1 MKIYTSANEKSF
13 YIVESG
19 LIYFNDEPTKT
30 GAIVSSFNESHTP
43 ERFDKMIRRWGWTV
57 SQVEQGPEEVTV
69 WQITKADAL
78 KAVGVALA
86 FAALF
91 IGIMAI

>member
-1 MKIYTSANEKSF
+1 MKIYTSTNEKSF

-57 SQVEQGPEEVTV
+57 SQVEQGPQEVTV

>member
-57 SQVEQGPEEVTV
+57 SQVEPEEVTV
-69 WQITKADAL
+69 WQDAL

-86 FAALF
+86 LAALF

>member
-30 GAIVSSFNESHTP
+30 GAVVSSFNESHTP

-57 SQVEQGPEEVTV
+57 SQVEQEPEEVTV

>member
-43 ERFDKMIRRWGWTV
+43 ERFDNMIRSWGWTV
-57 SQVEQGPEEVTV
+57 SQVEQEPEEVTM

>member
-1 MKIYTSANEKSF
+1 MKIYTSASEKTF
-13 YIVESG
+13 YIVNNG
-19 LIYFNDEPTKT
+19 VIYFNDEPTTT
-30 GAIVSSFNESHTP
+30 GAIVSSFNHSHTP
-43 ERFDKMIRRWGWTV
+43 EQFDKMIRRHGWTV
-57 SQVEQGPEEVTV
+57 SQVEQEPEVVTV

>member
-19 LIYFNDEPTKT
+19 LIYFNDEPELT
-30 GAIVSSFNESHTP
+30 GAIVSSFNHSHTP
-43 ERFDKMIRRWGWTV
+43 EQFDEMIKRHGWTL
-57 SQVEQGPEEVTV
+57 QGPEVVTA
-69 WQITKADAL
+69 WQITKSDAL
-78 KAVGVALA
+78 KAVGVTLA

>member
-1 MKIYTSANEKSF
+1 MKIYTSASEKTF

-19 LIYFNDEPTKT
+19 LIYFNDEPTTT
-30 GAIVSSFNESHTP
+30 GAIVSSFNHSHTP
-43 ERFDKMIRRWGWTV
+43 EQFDKMIRRHGWTV
-57 SQVEQGPEEVTV
+57 SQVEPEEVTV
-69 WQITKADAL
+69 WQITKSDAL
-78 KAVGVALA
+78 KAVGVTLA

>member
-57 SQVEQGPEEVTV
+57 SQVDQGPEEVTV

-91 IGIMAI
+91 IGIMAL

>member
-1 MKIYTSANEKSF
+1 MKIYTSASEKSF

-19 LIYFNDEPTKT
+19 LIYFNDKPELT

-43 ERFDKMIRRWGWTV
+43 EQFDKMIKRWGWTV
-57 SQVEQGPEEVTV
+57 SQVEPEEVTV

-78 KAVGVALA
+78 KAVGVTLA

-91 IGIMAI
+91 IGIMAL

>member
-1 MKIYTSANEKSF
+1 MKIYTSASEKSF

-19 LIYFNDEPTKT
+19 LIYFNDEPTTT

-43 ERFDKMIRRWGWTV
+43 EQFDKMIRRHGWTV
-57 SQVEQGPEEVTV
+57 SHADSEPEEVTV

-91 IGIMAI
+91 IGIMAL

>member
-1 MKIYTSANEKSF
+1 MKIYTSASEKTF

-19 LIYFNDEPTKT
+19 LIYFNDEPTTT
-30 GAIVSSFNESHTP
+30 GAIVSSFNHSHTP
-43 ERFDKMIRRWGWTV
+43 EQFDKMIRRHGWTV
-57 SQVEQGPEEVTV
+57 SQVEPEEVTV

-78 KAVGVALA
+78 KAVGVTLA

>member
-1 MKIYTSANEKSF
+1 MKIYTSASEKTF

-19 LIYFNDEPTKT
+19 IVYFNDEPTKT
-30 GAIVSSFNESHTP
+30 GAIVSSFNHSHTQ
-43 ERFDKMIRRWGWTV
+43 EQFDKMIRRCGWTV
-57 SQVEQGPEEVTV
+57 SHVEQEPEEVTV

-78 KAVGVALA
+78 KAVGVTLA

-91 IGIMAI
+91 IGIMAL

>member
-1 MKIYTSANEKSF
+1 MKIYTSASEKTF

-19 LIYFNDEPTKT
+19 LIYFNDEPTTT
-30 GAIVSSFNESHTP
+30 GAIVSSFNHSHTP
-43 ERFDKMIRRWGWTV
+43 EQFDEMIKRHGWTL
-57 SQVEQGPEEVTV
+57 QEPEEVTV

-78 KAVGVALA
+78 KAVGVTLA

>member
-1 MKIYTSANEKSF
+1 MKIYTSASEKSF

-57 SQVEQGPEEVTV
+57 SQVEPEEVTV

-78 KAVGVALA
+78 KAVGVTLA

>member
-1 MKIYTSANEKSF
+1 MKIYTSASEKSF

-19 LIYFNDEPTKT
+19 LIYFNDEPELT
-30 GAIVSSFNESHTP
+30 GAIVSSFNHSHTP
-43 ERFDKMIRRWGWTV
+43 EQFDEMIKRHGWTL
-57 SQVEQGPEEVTV
+57 QEPEVVTV
-69 WQITKADAL
+69 WQITKSDAL

>member
-1 MKIYTSANEKSF
+1 MKIYTSASEKSF

-43 ERFDKMIRRWGWTV
+43 ERFDKMIRRLGWTV
-57 SQVEQGPEEVTV
+57 SQVEPEEVTV

-91 IGIMAI
+91 IGIMAL

>member
-1 MKIYTSANEKSF
+1 MKIYTSASKKSF
-13 YIVESG
+13 YIVESS
-19 LIYFNDEPTKT
+19 LIYFNDKPELT
-30 GAIVSSFNESHTP
+30 GAIVSSFNDSHTP
-43 ERFDKMIRRWGWTV
+43 EQFDETIKRHGWTV
-57 SQVEQGPEEVTV
+57 SQVEQEPEEVTV

-78 KAVGVALA
+78 KAVGVTLA

>member
-19 LIYFNDEPTKT
+19 LIYFNDEPELT
-30 GAIVSSFNESHTP
+30 GAIVSSFNHSHTP
-43 ERFDKMIRRWGWTV
+43 EQFDEMIKRHGWTL
-57 SQVEQGPEEVTV
+57 QEPEVVTA
-69 WQITKADAL
+69 WQITKSDAL
-78 KAVGVALA
+78 KAVGVTLA

>member
-19 LIYFNDEPTKT
+19 LIYFNDEPTTT

-43 ERFDKMIRRWGWTV
+43 ERFDNMIRSWGWTV
-57 SQVEQGPEEVTV
+57 SQVEQEPEEVTV

-78 KAVGVALA
+78 KAVGVTLA

-91 IGIMAI
+91 IGIMAL

>member
-1 MKIYTSANEKSF
+1 MKIYTSASEKSF

-19 LIYFNDEPTKT
+19 LIYFNNEPELT
-30 GAIVSSFNESHTP
+30 GAIVSSFNHSHTP
-43 ERFDKMIRRWGWTV
+43 EQFDKMIKRHGWTL
-57 SQVEQGPEEVTV
+57 QEPEVVTV
-69 WQITKADAL
+69 WQITKSDAL

>member
-1 MKIYTSANEKSF
+1 MKIYTSASEKTF

-19 LIYFNDEPTKT
+19 LIYFNDEPTTT

-57 SQVEQGPEEVTV
+57 SQVEPEEVTV

-78 KAVGVALA
+78 KAVGVTLA

-91 IGIMAI
+91 IGIMAL

>member
-1 MKIYTSANEKSF
+1 MKIYTSASEKTF

-19 LIYFNDEPTKT
+19 LIYFNDEPTTT
-30 GAIVSSFNESHTP
+30 GAIVSLFNHSHTP
-43 ERFDKMIRRWGWTV
+43 EQFDKMIRRHGWTV
-57 SQVEQGPEEVTV
+57 SQVEQEEVTM

>member
-1 MKIYTSANEKSF
+1 MKIYTSASEKSF

-19 LIYFNDEPTKT
+19 LIYFNDEPTTT
-30 GAIVSSFNESHTP
+30 GAIVSSFNHSHTP
-43 ERFDKMIRRWGWTV
+43 EQFDKMIRRHGWTV
-57 SQVEQGPEEVTV
+57 SQVEPEEVTV
-69 WQITKADAL
+69 WQITKADEL

>member
-1 MKIYTSANEKSF
+1 MKIYTSASEKSF
-13 YIVESG
+13 YIMESG

-43 ERFDKMIRRWGWTV
+43 ERFDNMIRSWGWTV
-57 SQVEQGPEEVTV
+57 SQVDSEPEEVTV

-91 IGIMAI
+91 IGIMAL

>member
-43 ERFDKMIRRWGWTV
+43 ERFDNMIRSWGWTV
-57 SQVEQGPEEVTV
+57 SHVEQEPEEVTV

-91 IGIMAI
+91 IGIMAL

>member
-1 MKIYTSANEKSF
+1 MKIYTSASEKTF

-19 LIYFNDEPTKT
+19 LIYFNDEPTTT
-30 GAIVSSFNESHTP
+30 GAIVSSFNHSHTP
-43 ERFDKMIRRWGWTV
+43 EQFDKMIRRWGWTV
-57 SQVEQGPEEVTV
+57 SQVEPEEVTV

-78 KAVGVALA
+78 KAVGVTLA

>member
-1 MKIYTSANEKSF
+1 MKIYTPASEKTF

-19 LIYFNDEPTKT
+19 LIYFNDEPTTT

-57 SQVEQGPEEVTV
+57 SQVEPEEVTV

-78 KAVGVALA
+78 KAVGVSLA